1 MHFSLLHICVHAGC
15 FSAILWLN
23 AYKYVQKYV
32 SVHKHKCML
41 SPALAYP
48 NRFIYNYFVYS
59 TQISL
64 LLQPNGSPVSML
76 GSMKLLVH
84 YHYFLI
90 TVFFSYLWRL
100 QSCWTLGILLSP
112 SEKFYL
118 SQEFKIC
125 QSPRTCMRVWV
136 MHWVPFNLASG
147 VFLIHIIWTHK
158 FFLAVIYLSL

>member
-1 MHFSLLHICVHAGC
+1 MNIVLTDNIYQSSKKMLLCIPIHLKKIQLHFSLLHICVRAGC

-41 SPALAYP
+41 SQALAYP

-100 QSCWTLGILLSP
+100 QSCWTSGILLSP
-112 SEKFYL
+112 SEIL
-118 SQEFKIC
+118 PV
-125 QSPRTCMRVWV
+125 PR
-136 MHWVPFNLASG
+136 
-147 VFLIHIIWTHK
+147 I
-158 FFLAVIYLSL
+158 